1 MSKSDERVR
10 PARRTRPTS
19 FDVAELAGVSQ
30 STVSRA
36 LAGDPTISAVTRDRV
51 RDAARELKYYIDQN
65 ATRLRTGCTNVIAVI
80 VICRP
85 GQLKGDI
92 NPFYYSLLGN
102 VCSALARA
110 GYEAL
115 TSFQD
120 SPANFYGYYEAN
132 RRADGLIVIGTAE
145 NTEAWDYY
153 REVAESGARMVCWGA
168 PYPDQNW
175 VRSDNVG
182 GGRLATRH
190 LIDNGYRRIVHV
202 GSKTALQR
210 QYADRFEGYSQEM
223 TAHGLDPVIVQID
236 PMLQR
241 IDQGRKAIIAA
252 IESGV
257 PFDAVFCAC
266 DQIAIGVMGELQARG
281 YAIPEQVGV
290 VGFDGINSGEHV
302 APPLSTIEPDLA
314 LASDLLVRRL
324 RSMMT
329 GEANDEWQVPVR
341 LIVRGSANG
350 AQGARAAVRSPR

>member
-1 MSKSDERVR
+1 MPKSDERVR

-36 LAGDPTISAVTRDRV
+36 LAGDPTISANTRDRV
-51 RDAARELKYYIDQN
+51 REAASKLNYYIDQN

-120 SPANFYGYYEAN
+120 SPANFYGYYENN

-145 NTEAWDYY
+145 NVEAWDYY

-175 VRSDNVG
+175 VRSDNVEG
-182 GGRLATRH
+182 GVLATRH
-190 LIDNGYRRIVHV
+190 LFERGYRRIVHV

-223 TAHGLDPVIVQID
+223 IAHGLEPAIMQID
-236 PMLQR
+236 PQLQR
-241 IDQGRKAIIAA
+241 IDQGRKAITEA
-252 IESGV
+252 IERGQA
-257 PFDAVFCAC
+257 FDAVFCAC

-281 YAIPEQVGV
+281 IAIPDQVGV

-302 APPLSTIEPDLA
+302 APPLTTIEPDLA

-324 RSMMT
+324 QSLMT
-329 GEANDEWQVPVR
+329 GVPNDDWLVPVR
-341 LIVRGSANG
+341 LIVRGSASGSGN
-350 AQGARAAVRSPR
+350 A